1 MRYILKCDFV
11 SYLKYLPTL
20 LVVFHCLF
28 CQCRSAVQAIVLDS
42 EPQATSDPSSVD
54 LDSDGYFHSY
64 SHHSIHEEM
73 LKDEVRTETYRMFI
87 ERNPELFKD
96 KVVLDVG
103 CGTGVLSMFA
113 ARAGARRVYGV
124 DQSSIVYKAMDI
136 VR

>member
-1 MRYILKCDFV
+1 M
-11 SYLKYLPTL
+11 
-20 LVVFHCLF
+20 
-28 CQCRSAVQAIVLDS
+28 QAIVLDS
-42 EPQATSDPSSVD
+42 EAPPTSDPASSD

-73 LKDEVRTETYRMFI
+73 LKDEVRTESYRIFV
-87 ERNPELFKD
+87 EKNAKLFRD

-113 ARAGARRVYGV
+113 AQAGAKRVYGV